1 MENGFL
7 LSLKINHLYGV
18 GGAVAST
25 QAATYAKVVVK
36 NLFSSKTYGRC
47 DLGFGEFA
55 CERLL

>member
-7 LSLKINHLYGV
+7 LSFKINHLYGV
-18 GGAVAST
+18 GGAASST

-36 NLFSSKTYGRC
+36 NLFSSKTYGRYYV
-47 DLGFGEFA
+47 GFGEFA